1 MTFGIFSRP
10 FIHNV
15 SVIGRLYCSFHTPKI
30 LIISILFFTKKFT
43 STYTVLGPIDTLK
56 YYFFFFYSLYGA
68 FNTLSSVYY
77 FFLLY
82 LFALWRFIYPDN
94 PILNSLS
101 FPNPHILFV
110 YIYSLSFFLFRSCLC
125 GMSFLI

>member
-10 FIHNV
+10 FIQNV
-15 SVIGRLYCSFHTPKI
+15 SVISSLYCSFHTLKI
-30 LIISILFFTKKFT
+30 RIKSILFFTKKFT
-43 STYTVLGPIDTLK
+43 FTYTVLGPIDTLK
-56 YYFFFFYSLYGA
+56 YYFFYSLYGA
-68 FNTLSSVYY
+68 LNTFNSEYY

-82 LFALWRFIYPDN
+82 LIALWRFIYPDN
-94 PILNSLS
+94 PILYSLS
-101 FPNPHILFV
+101 FPNHHLLFV